1 MDEPRKA
8 SRETMGSVESQN
20 VPRSVIVV
28 LFGFVVIGTGLLAM
42 GRRDYPQVHTILDTS
57 ITLLTGVLALLL
69 WGMGARAGRSF
80 PKQLAIAFAVTFA
93 LEAIHVLVTVEW
105 SGPLAVAIR
114 MQHILRPT
122 TWPPPAHALPIGI
135 AGAIWLA
142 RSRRDDV
149 IGYAVALAVMGAG
162 LLAAFCVLPT
172 YLPPGPL
179 GITRPA
185 LILAPLLWATVAW
198 MCWRQPTAD
207 RLFRPLGVMAIV
219 FFIGNVVMLYSQWAH
234 DTQAIVAHLGKATGS
249 LILLLWLMQMAAFD
263 MLERSRAERELAQLN
278 AQLEHRVR
286 DRTMQLESSN
296 RRLES
301 EIDVRRKAE
310 ERAQE
315 QLRRIDLLHHII
327 RAIGERQDL
336 NVLLQRVMQTLEEQ
350 LPADFVCLNFYDAV
364 DNTLVVARVGPKGD
378 ALAERLGISERTRLQ
393 MEDGALSRSMGG
405 ELICAGDL
413 GEATFPFG
421 RRLLEGGLRSLVLAP
436 LKAESQV
443 FGMLVVARLRVNG
456 FDASE
461 CEFLRQLSE
470 HLALVVHQAQL

>member
-1 MDEPRKA
+1 MDEPRKL
-8 SRETMGSVESQN
+8 SRATTGSVESQN
-20 VPRSVIVV
+20 VPRSVIIV
-28 LFGFVVIGTGLLAM
+28 LLGFVAIGGALLAM

-57 ITLLTGVLALLL
+57 MTLLTGVLALLL
-69 WGMGARAGRSF
+69 WGMGARTGRSF
-80 PKQLAIAFAVTFA
+80 PKQLAIAFAVTFV
-93 LEAIHVLVTVEW
+93 LEAIHVLVTVDW
-105 SGPLAVAIR
+105 SGPLAMAVR

-135 AGAIWLA
+135 AGAIWLT

-149 IGYAVALAVMGAG
+149 IGYAIALALLGGG
-162 LLAAFCVLPT
+162 LLAAFRVLPT

-185 LILAPLLWATVAW
+185 LIAAPLLWAAVAW
-198 MCWRQPTAD
+198 MCWRQLAAD

-219 FFIGNVVMLYSQWAH
+219 FFIGNAVMLYSQSAH

-286 DRTMQLESSN
+286 ERTLQLESSN

-301 EIDVRRKAE
+301 EIDVRRQAE
-310 ERAQE
+310 EKAQE
-315 QLRRIDLLHHII
+315 QLRRINLLHHII
-327 RAIGERQDL
+327 RAMGERQDL
-336 NVLLQRVMQTLEEQ
+336 NGLLQRVMQTLEEQ
-350 LPADFVCLNFYDAV
+350 LPADFACLNFYDAV

-378 ALAERLGISERTRLQ
+378 ALAARLGMSARARL
-393 MEDGALSRSMGG
+393 EIDDSDLSRSMGG
-405 ELICAGDL
+405 ELVYAGDL
-413 GEATFPFG
+413 GQGNFQFG
-421 RRLLEGGLRSLVLAP
+421 RRLLDGGLRSLVLAP

-443 FGMLVVARLRVNG
+443 FGVLVVARLRVNG
-456 FDASE
+456 FSGGE
-461 CEFLRQLSE
+461 CEFLQQLSE
-470 HLALVVHQAQL
+470 HLALVVHQAQV